1 LLPNAGPPRFAATSR
16 EAFVARIRF
25 FILAAALVGCHASER
40 HANPSADARD
50 DYGTRLAFGTVP
62 KRIVSLNPT
71 TTEILFAIGAGSRLV
86 GRSQYDTFPD
96 SAKLVPSLGP
106 ALRPSVEAIID
117 AKPDLVILYAS
128 EDNRAA
134 FDRLR
139 QAGIPTVAF
148 KLDSIEQ
155 FRRDTRLLGRLTG
168 DSARAAT
175 VVDSVSATLERVR
188 LATVALERPTV
199 FIPTWNKPIIA
210 IGGGSFMSELLDI
223 AGASNVYGSTP
234 TPSLTVTI
242 EDVVA
247 RNPDIV
253 LVGPQTDST
262 IRTSPIWRT
271 IPAVRDNRVKVFDLD
286 LVSRPS
292 VTLGAAAVSLAN
304 LFHPGVIH

>member
-1 LLPNAGPPRFAATSR
+1 M
-16 EAFVARIRF
+16 ARIRF
-25 FILAAALVGCHASER
+25 LILAAALIGCHASEQ
-40 HANPSADARD
+40 HADPSPEPRD
-50 DYGTRLAFGTVP
+50 DYGTRLAFGVAP

-71 TTEILFAIGAGSRLV
+71 TTEILFAIGAGDRLV

-128 EDNRAA
+128 EDNRPA

-139 QAGIPTVAF
+139 QAGVPTVAF

-168 DSARAAT
+168 DSVRALL

-188 LATVALERPTV
+188 LATVTLERPTV

-210 IGGGSFMSELLDI
+210 IGGGSFMSELLEI
-223 AGASNVYGSTP
+223 AGAKNVYASVP
-234 TPSLTVTI
+234 TPSLAVTI

-271 IPAVRDNRVKVFDLD
+271 IPAVRDNRVKVVDLD

-304 LFHPGVIH
+304 LLHPGIFR